1 LAKPAL
7 ASPAIL
13 EQEGTMDLP
22 EHLHQLVSEL
32 GDSLVKALSED
43 DHCRDLAYQIQAK
56 GYGLMLI
63 LEASPMNLGPR
74 EISKHEEGET
84 PLPFSE
90 DDVRLMKWFKI
101 RVD

>member
-1 LAKPAL
+1 
-7 ASPAIL
+7 
-13 EQEGTMDLP
+13 MDLP
-22 EHLHQLVSEL
+22 EHLHHLVSEL

-43 DHCRDLAYQIQAK
+43 DHCRDLAFQIQAK

-63 LEASPMNLGPR
+63 LEASPMSPGQRELSGLG
-74 EISKHEEGET
+74 EGES

-90 DDVRLMKWFKI
+90 DDLRLMKSFKI